1 MISNIHPKLLP
12 CNIIRDPF
20 VADSSHLWSNAKF
33 LQFKN
38 TIVIGK
44 YAIACC
50 FYLLNIDLGNVC
62 DIQEG
67 AFFSNLNLK
76 CVMFPDSVTNIR
88 SKAFSQCKSLQYV
101 SISER
106 TIVDVSAF
114 DECHSQLIIHIRQKC
129 DLPIME
135 TVMCKAYLQYVKK
148 FHVTVQIE
156 KTLRKYSVYIRS
168 QAVSYRHLI
177 KYIEVFFSKV
187 YNFNGLKSIQ
197 NGIFIFEYFYIDDK
211 LKLHKN
217 IHKNSI

>member
-1 MISNIHPKLLP
+1 MIFNIRPKMWS
-12 CNIIRDPF
+12 CEIIREPF
-20 VADSSHLWSNAKF
+20 VADSSHIWSNANF
-33 LQFKN
+33 LQFEN

-50 FYLLNIDLGNVC
+50 FCLLNINLGNVC

-76 CVMFPDSVTNIR
+76 SVVFPDSLTNIR

-114 DECHSQLIIHIRQKC
+114 DECHSQLIIHIRQRSN
-129 DLPIME
+129 LPIME

-148 FHVTVQIE
+148 FDVTVQIE

-168 QAVSYRHLI
+168 QAVSYRHLF
-177 KYIEVFFSKV
+177 KYIEFFFSKV

-197 NGIFIFEYFYIDDK
+197 NGIFIFEYLYIDDN